1 MLRGENLKLKA
12 WQRRCG
18 VPPRAAA
25 CAEKQNAPALYRRG
39 RARRGFFEKFF
50 AKWEDASLWARGA
63 NEVARN
69 SLQAQRLLDA
79 DRDLVLGDCLDKGLD
94 V

>member
-1 MLRGENLKLKA
+1 MLRGEDQKLKT
-12 WQRRCG
+12 WQLRCG

-39 RARRGFFEKFF
+39 RARRTILKKISYSRETG
-50 AKWEDASLWARGA
+50 GA
-63 NEVARN
+63 DKVACGG
-69 SLQAQRLLDA
+69 LQAQRLLDC
-79 DRDLVLGDCLDKGLD
+79 DRDLAVADCLDKRLE